1 MKISS
6 KQQPDITQ
14 FPPPLGIGRPLR
26 NHTTIY
32 PHPPSFE

>member
-14 FPPPLGIGRPLR
+14 FPPPLRDR
-26 NHTTIY
+26 QTTQK
-32 PHPPSFE
+32 PHDYLPTSPFI